1 MKNRKKVTRSLF
13 SFRNYMVFFLGSAF
27 IVTCCILMFTEPI
40 GIETPEM
47 RKRAIATFFN
57 VMFLSFIFS
66 IINSLWRRF
75 TVGRPVRRILKA
87 TEQLTAGDFSVR
99 IKPFHGFDS
108 MNELD
113 AIIDNF
119 NRMAQELSSVETLR
133 TDFIS
138 SVSHELKTPLAVIQN
153 YAAMLK
159 VPDLPQEQRLMYA
172 QNISDA
178 TRRLSELI
186 TNILKL
192 NKLENQQIFL
202 ERKTYLINEQLCECL
217 LGFEELWE
225 KKQLEIDTQLEDVAI
240 WADEEL
246 LSLVW
251 NNLFSNA
258 IKFTPDGGK
267 ITVLLE
273 ETRDFIQ
280 VQIRDTGCGMTAEVG
295 LRIFDKFYQGD
306 SSRATQGNG
315 LGLALVK
322 RVMDI
327 IGGEISVD
335 STLGKGST
343 FTIRLPRKGV

>member
-1 MKNRKKVTRSLF
+1 MKSKKKVPHSLF
-13 SFRNYMVFFLGSAF
+13 SLRNYMVVFLGSAF
-27 IVTCCILMFTEPI
+27 VVTCCILMFSNE
-40 GIETPEM
+40 IETPEL

-57 VMFLSFIFS
+57 LMFLSFILS
-66 IINSLWRRF
+66 TINNLWRRF

-99 IKPFHGFDS
+99 IEPFHGFDS

-113 AIIDNF
+113 AIIENF
-119 NRMAQELSSVETLR
+119 NMMAQELSGVETLR

-138 SVSHELKTPLAVIQN
+138 SVSHELKTPIAIIQN
-153 YAAMLK
+153 YTTMLK
-159 VPDLPQEQRLMYA
+159 TPDLPQEQRLMYA

-178 TRRLSELI
+178 TKRLDELI

-202 ERKTYLINEQLCECL
+202 ERKEYLLNEQLCECL
-217 LGFEELWE
+217 LGFEDLWE
-225 KKQLEIDTQLEDVAI
+225 KKQLEIDAQLEDVPIRGDA
-240 WADEEL
+240 EL

-258 IKFTPDGGK
+258 IKFTPTGGK
-267 ITVLLE
+267 ISVLLE
-273 ETRDFIQ
+273 KEKHFVQ
-280 VQIRDTGCGMTAEVG
+280 VQIRDTGCGMTAEMG
-295 LRIFDKFYQGD
+295 RHIFEKFYQGD
-306 SSRATQGNG
+306 SSHATQGNG

-322 RVMDI
+322 RVIDI

-343 FTIRLPRKGV
+343 FTVRLPREGV

>member
-13 SFRNYMVFFLGSAF
+13 SLRNYMVFFLGSAF

-40 GIETPEM
+40 EIATPEM

-57 VMFLSFIFS
+57 VVFLSFIFS

-119 NRMAQELSSVETLR
+119 NMMAQELSGVETLR

-159 VPDLPQEQRLMYA
+159 VPDLPEEQRLMYA

-258 IKFTPDGGK
+258 IKFTPAGGK

-273 ETRDFIQ
+273 EQRDFVQ

-295 LRIFDKFYQGD
+295 PRIFDKFYQGD
-306 SSRATQGNG
+306 SSHATQGNG

-327 IGGEISVD
+327 TGGEISVD

-343 FTIRLPRKGV
+343 FTVRLPRKGV

>member
-1 MKNRKKVTRSLF
+1 MKNIKKVTRSLF
-13 SFRNYMVFFLGSAF
+13 SFRHYMVFFLGSAF
-27 IVTCCILMFTEPI
+27 IVTCCILMFTDQV
-40 GIETPEM
+40 ETPGLE
-47 RKRAIATFFN
+47 KRAIATFLN
-57 VMFLSFIFS
+57 VVFLSFVFS
-66 IINSLWRRF
+66 IINNLWRRF
-75 TVGRPVRRILKA
+75 TVGRPVKRILEA

-99 IKPFHGFDS
+99 IKSFHGFGS

-113 AIIDNF
+113 AIIENF
-119 NRMAQELSSVETLR
+119 NMMAQELSSVETLR

-138 SVSHELKTPLAVIQN
+138 SVSHELKTPLSVIQN

-172 QNISDA
+172 QSISDA

-192 NKLENQQIFL
+192 SKLENQQIFL

-225 KKQLEIDTQLEDVAI
+225 KKQLEIDTQLEDVVI
-240 WADEEL
+240 RADEEL

-267 ITVLLE
+267 ISVLLE
-273 ETRDFIQ
+273 EQRDFVQ

-295 LRIFDKFYQGD
+295 RHIFEKFYQGD
-306 SSRATQGNG
+306 SSHATQGNG

-343 FTIRLPRKGV
+343 FTVRLPRKGI

>member
-1 MKNRKKVTRSLF
+1 MKNGKKVTRSLF
-13 SFRNYMVFFLGSAF
+13 SLRNYMVFFFGSAF
-27 IVTCCILMFTEPI
+27 IVTCCILMFTNEIDPPKL
-40 GIETPEM
+40 E
-47 RKRAIATFFN
+47 KRAVATFFN
-57 VMFLSFIFS
+57 VVFLSFIFS

-119 NRMAQELSSVETLR
+119 NMMAQELSGVETLR

-178 TRRLSELI
+178 TRRLGELI

-225 KKQLEIDTQLEDVAI
+225 KKQLEIDAQLEDVAI
-240 WADEEL
+240 CADEEL

-258 IKFTPDGGK
+258 IKFTPAGGK

-273 ETRDFIQ
+273 EQRDFVQ

-295 LRIFDKFYQGD
+295 PRIFDKFYQGD
-306 SSRATQGNG
+306 SSHATQGNG

-327 IGGEISVD
+327 TGGEISVD

-343 FTIRLPRKGV
+343 FTVRLPRKGV

>member
-1 MKNRKKVTRSLF
+1 MKNGKKVTHSLF
-13 SFRNYMVFFLGSAF
+13 SVRNYMVFFLGSSF
-27 IVTCCILMFTEPI
+27 IVTCCILMFTNEV
-40 GIETPEM
+40 ETPELE
-47 RKRAIATFFN
+47 KRAIITFFN
-57 VMFLSFIFS
+57 VVFLSFILS

-75 TVGRPVRRILKA
+75 TVGRPVKRILEA

-99 IKPFHGFDS
+99 IKPFHGFGS

-113 AIIDNF
+113 AIIENF
-119 NRMAQELSSVETLR
+119 NIMAQELSSVETLR

-153 YAAMLK
+153 YAAILK
-159 VPDLPQEQRLMYA
+159 TPDLSQDERLMYA
-172 QNISDA
+172 QSISDA
-178 TRRLSELI
+178 TKRLSELI

-202 ERKTYLINEQLCECL
+202 ESKAYLINEQLCECL

-225 KKQLEIDTQLEDVAI
+225 KKQLEIDTELEDVMI
-240 WADEEL
+240 RGDEEL
-246 LSLVW
+246 LRIVW

-258 IKFTPDGGK
+258 IKFTPAGGK
-267 ITVLLE
+267 ISVLLE
-273 ETRDFIQ
+273 EQMDFVQ
-280 VQIRDTGCGMTAEVG
+280 VQIRDTGYGMAAEVG
-295 LRIFDKFYQGD
+295 RHIFDKFYQGD
-306 SSRATQGNG
+306 SSHATQGNG

-322 RVMDI
+322 RVIDI

-343 FTIRLPRKGV
+343 FTVRIPREGI